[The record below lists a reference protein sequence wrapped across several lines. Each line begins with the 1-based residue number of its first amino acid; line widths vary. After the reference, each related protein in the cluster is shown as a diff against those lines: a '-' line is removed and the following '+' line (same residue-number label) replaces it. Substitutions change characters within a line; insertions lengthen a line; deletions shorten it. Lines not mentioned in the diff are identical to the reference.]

1 MHILYALL
9 LRPSLALVFGAF
21 LSGASVSWA
30 DNPSP
35 SAAATTVPRIV
46 EKDGR
51 FALMVDGAPYL
62 MLAGQANNSSN
73 YPQVFPMVWPAN
85 SDPHAHILV
94 MSVAFEQLFAGE
106 R

>member
-1 MHILYALL
+1 MHILHALI

-21 LSGASVSWA
+21 LSGASVSA
-30 DNPSP
+30 DNVSP
-35 SAAATTVPRIV
+35 SAAATAMPRIV

-73 YPQVFPMVWPAN
+73 YPQVLPRVWP
-85 SDPHAHILV
+85 V
-94 MSVAFEQLFAGE
+94 VAWCWLLPAPWTIAASAES
-106 R
+106 